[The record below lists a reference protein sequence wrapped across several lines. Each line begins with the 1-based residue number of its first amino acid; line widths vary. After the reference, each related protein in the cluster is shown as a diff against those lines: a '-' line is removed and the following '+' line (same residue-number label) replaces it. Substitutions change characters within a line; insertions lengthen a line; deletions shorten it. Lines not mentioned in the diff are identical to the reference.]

1 MFKILV
7 ITDDKQSSIN
17 QCDSLVRELKRSKKK
32 INVKYMKVT
41 GRFIKYSPSIFIYY
55 LLKLES
61 LLFRKKF
68 ELDLDLIISCGRIS
82 APYNLIF
89 KKVNICTNCHILNPY
104 IFNRKFNKIIIP
116 EYDLKKFSNKE
127 NIITTYGSLVNL
139 DKLKPKKNDL
149 HKIKELVDNKLKN
162 ILVLVGGNGK
172 SSVITYSDLEKVLIK
187 LNKNKIRKQIIFC
200 FSRRTSKELQNKIIE
215 NKNGN
220 SLVFP
225 NNDFNPYWELLYISD
240 YNFVTGDSISMTSDS
255 LSSGKPTYVIP
266 IAKVK
271 NKIKVFQEG
280 LIKKKVTRIFDG
292 RLENWKY
299 SKFNESHK
307 VGVIL
312 RNYLKL

>member
-1 MFKILV
+1 M
-7 ITDDKQSSIN
+7 
-17 QCDSLVRELKRSKKK
+17 
-32 INVKYMKVT
+32 
-41 GRFIKYSPSIFIYY
+41 
-55 LLKLES
+55 
-61 LLFRKKF
+61 LFRF
-68 ELDLDLIISCGRIS
+68 
-82 APYNLIF
+82 
-89 KKVNICTNCHILNPY
+89 LNY
-104 IFNRKFNKIIIP
+104 W
-116 EYDLKKFSNKE
+116 
-127 NIITTYGSLVNL
+127 
-139 DKLKPKKNDL
+139 
-149 HKIKELVDNKLKN
+149 
-162 ILVLVGGNGK
+162 
-172 SSVITYSDLEKVLIK
+172 
-187 LNKNKIRKQIIFC
+187 
-200 FSRRTSKELQNKIIE
+200 LQNKIIE

-312 RNYLKL
+312 KNYLKL

>member
-68 ELDLDLIISCGRIS
+68 ELDVDLIISCGRIS

-162 ILVLVGGNGK
+162 ILVLVGGDGK

-215 NKNGN
+215 NKKGN

>member
-68 ELDLDLIISCGRIS
+68 ELDVDLIISCGRIS

-187 LNKNKIRKQIIFC
+187 LNNNKIRKQIIFC

>member
-41 GRFIKYSPSIFIYY
+41 GRFIKYFPSIFIYY

-68 ELDLDLIISCGRIS
+68 ELDVDLIISCGRIS

-89 KKVNICTNCHILNPY
+89 KRVNICTNCHILDPY

-116 EYDLKKFSNKE
+116 EYDLKKFSNKQ

-162 ILVLVGGNGK
+162 ILVLVGGDGK

-200 FSRRTSKELQNKIIE
+200 FSRRTSKELQNKIID

-280 LIKKKVTRIFDG
+280 LIKKKVTRTFDG

>member
-7 ITDDKQSSIN
+7 ITDDKQSSVN

-68 ELDLDLIISCGRIS
+68 ELDVDLIISCGRIS

-89 KKVNICTNCHILNPY
+89 KKVNNCTNCHILNPY

-127 NIITTYGSLVNL
+127 NVITTYGSLVNL

-162 ILVLVGGNGK
+162 ILVLVGGDGK

-312 RNYLKL
+312 KNYLKL

>member
-17 QCDSLVRELKRSKKK
+17 QCDSLVKRIKKIKKK

-89 KKVNICTNCHILNPY
+89 KKVNICTNYHILNPY

-139 DKLKPKKNDL
+139 DKLKPKKNL

-187 LNKNKIRKQIIFC
+187 LNNNKIRKQIIFC

-280 LIKKKVTRIFDG
+280 LIKKKLLESLMVDLRIG
-292 RLENWKY
+292 NILSSMNLIK
-299 SKFNESHK
+299 SS
-307 VGVIL
+307 VIL

>member
-7 ITDDKQSSIN
+7 IIDDKLSSIN
-17 QCDSLVRELKRSKKK
+17 QCDSLVSELKRSKKK
-32 INVKYMKVT
+32 ISVKYINVT
-41 GRFIKYSPSIFIYY
+41 GRFIKYFPSIPLYY
-55 LLKLES
+55 LLKLKS

-68 ELDLDLIISCGRIS
+68 ELDVDLIISCGRIS

-89 KKVNICTNCHILNPY
+89 KRVNTCTNCHILNPY
-104 IFNRKFNKIIIP
+104 IFKSKFNKIIIP
-116 EYDLKKFSNKE
+116 EYDLKKFSNKQ

-162 ILVLVGGNGK
+162 ILVLVGGDGK

-215 NKNGN
+215 NKSCN

-240 YNFVTGDSISMTSDS
+240 FNFVTSDSISMTSDS
-255 LSSGKPTYVIP
+255 LSSGKPTYVVP

-271 NKIKVFQEG
+271 NKIKFFQQG
-280 LIKKKVTRIFDG
+280 LIKKKVTRIFSG
-292 RLENWKY
+292 RLEDWNY

-312 RNYLKL
+312 RNYLKI

>member
-7 ITDDKQSSIN
+7 ITDDKQSSVN

-61 LLFRKKF
+61 FLFRKKF
-68 ELDLDLIISCGRIS
+68 ELDVDLIISCGRIS

-89 KKVNICTNCHILNPY
+89 KKVNNCTNCHILNPY

-162 ILVLVGGNGK
+162 ILVLVGGDGK

-312 RNYLKL
+312 KNYLKL